1 MKNIKTLI
9 YEDFG
14 FPITLVDVPI
24 KMVMGQEIL
33 DIDMYKL
40 QISVLKHLIF
50 KATPLTGSQ
59 LRFIRK
65 FLKLSTTDF
74 AKKLGVTHPTIL
86 SWEKEEAHI
95 NPTADMCVRI
105 EILKLIQDEDFRKF
119 ITQITAEM
127 LSIHKKEKEEPIE
140 IDHQQLIAC

>member
-1 MKNIKTLI
+1 MTHTKTII

-14 FPITLVDVPI
+14 FPITLVDIPI
-24 KMVMGQEIL
+24 KMIMGQEVL

-86 SWEKEEAHI
+86 SWEKEEAFI

-105 EILKLIQDEDFRKF
+105 EVLKLIQDEDLRKF
-119 ITQITAEM
+119 ITLISAEI
-127 LSIHKKEKEEPIE
+127 LSLHKKEKEAPIE
-140 IDHQQLIAC
+140 IDRQQLIA

>member
-1 MKNIKTLI
+1 MMKNRTII

-14 FPITLVDVPI
+14 FPITLIDIPI
-24 KMVMGQEIL
+24 KMVLGEEVL
-33 DIDMYKL
+33 DIDMHKL
-40 QISVLKHLIF
+40 EISVLKQLIF

-59 LRFIRK
+59 LRFTRN
-65 FLKLSTTDF
+65 FLRLSTTDF

-105 EILKLIQDEDFRKF
+105 EVLKTIQDEDFRKF
-119 ITQITAEM
+119 ITLISAEIIARHKQAQEAPI
-127 LSIHKKEKEEPIE
+127 SI
-140 IDHQQLIAC
+140 DRQQLIA

>member
-1 MKNIKTLI
+1 MKKTRTII

-24 KMVMGQEIL
+24 KMVLGQEIL

-40 QISVLKHLIF
+40 QINVLKQLIF

-65 FLKLSTTDF
+65 FLRLSTTDF
-74 AKKLGVTHPTIL
+74 ARKLGVTHPTIL

-105 EILKLIQDEDFRKF
+105 EVLKLIQDEDFRKF
-119 ITQITAEM
+119 ITQISAEILAM
-127 LSIHKKEKEEPIE
+127 HKKEKEEPIE
-140 IDHQQLIAC
+140 IYRQQLLAS

>member
-1 MKNIKTLI
+1 MTKIKTII

-24 KMVMGQEIL
+24 KIVMGEEIL
-33 DIDMYKL
+33 DIDMHKL
-40 QISVLKHLIF
+40 QISVLKFLIF

-59 LRFIRK
+59 LRFMRK
-65 FLKLSTTDF
+65 FLKLTTTDF

-105 EILKLIQDEDFRKF
+105 EVLKFIQDEDLRKF
-119 ITQITAEM
+119 ITQITAEI
-127 LSIHKKEKEEPIE
+127 LALHKKEQEAPIK
-140 IDHQQLIAC
+140 IDPQQFIAC

>member
-1 MKNIKTLI
+1 MTNTKTII

-14 FPITLVDVPI
+14 FPITLVDIPI
-24 KMVMGQEIL
+24 KMIMGQEVL

-86 SWEKEEAHI
+86 SWEKEEAYI

-105 EILKLIQDEDFRKF
+105 EVLKLIQDEDLRKF
-119 ITQITAEM
+119 ITLISAEI
-127 LSIHKKEKEEPIE
+127 LNLHKKEKEAPIE
-140 IDHQQLIAC
+140 IDRQQLIA

>member
-1 MKNIKTLI
+1 MTNTKTII

-24 KMVMGQEIL
+24 KLVMGEEIL
-33 DIDMYKL
+33 DIDMHKL
-40 QISVLKHLIF
+40 EISVLKHLIF

-65 FLKLSTTDF
+65 FLRLSTTDF

-105 EILKLIQDEDFRKF
+105 EVLKLIQDEDFRKF
-119 ITQITAEM
+119 ITQVSAEI
-127 LSIHKKEKEEPIE
+127 LARHKKEQEAPIQ
-140 IDHQQLIAC
+140 IDRQQLIAC

>member
-1 MKNIKTLI
+1 MTHTRTIV

-14 FPITLVDVPI
+14 FPITLVEVPI
-24 KMVMGQEIL
+24 KMVMGEEII
-33 DIDMYKL
+33 DIDMHRL
-40 QISVLKHLIF
+40 EISVLKHLIF
-50 KATPLTGSQ
+50 KATPLTGNQ

-65 FLKLSTTDF
+65 FLRLSTTDF

-105 EILKLIQDEDFRKF
+105 EVLKLIQDEDFRKF
-119 ITQITAEM
+119 ITEITAEI
-127 LSIHKKEKEEPIE
+127 LALHKKEKEEVIE
-140 IDHQQLIAC
+140 IDRQQLIAY

>member
-1 MKNIKTLI
+1 MKNVKTII

-24 KMVMGQEIL
+24 KMIMGQEIL
-33 DIDMYKL
+33 DIDMHKL
-40 QISVLKHLIF
+40 QISVLKHLIY
-50 KATPLTGSQ
+50 KATPLTGGQ

-65 FLKLSTTDF
+65 FLRLSTTDF

-105 EILKLIQDEDFRKF
+105 EVLKIIQDEDFRKF
-119 ITQITAEM
+119 ITLISAEI
-127 LSIHKKEKEEPIE
+127 LALHKKEKEKPIE
-140 IDHQQLIAC
+140 IDRQQLISC